1 MLVNWETYYE
11 AAKKCHDLAV
21 ELRSADKPVHDAVK
35 GECAGM
41 AGDAPG
47 CKQWGE
53 TYDRVAQETM
63 QTCTH
68 LADALTNFGNVLY
81 ASGYNYGVANKSSPA
96 PPRPTIQQVGEYRV
110 SIPTSVHENGNG
122 VKHNGGAEEFFSELV
137 AKLVSTFEKL
147 PNGDVDKLAKA
158 STTWKTFAEN
168 ETVKGASAKISTIS
182 SLFDGMDQAH
192 NRQLI
197 QETFGSLKSGADN
210 LAAASLNVAAPVAD
224 YHGSTREVGE
234 AIKSAME
241 TFAWAVGLLV
251 AGAALG
257 ALFSFGGS
265 IAVAGAGV
273 TAAAAD
279 TINVIRGLYSSKR
292 LFQILKVTLA
302 ASVTVG
308 VIDSFDKVPTLSDGI
323 KALATIIAMRAVIDD
338 GDQGSGTGPD
348 SAAVPNKDVTDEM
361 ARMLREGIH
370 PGEDC
375 SEIAERLE
383 KVAAGAGEILRVD
396 PPPGK
401 DVTVEEYGRREE
413 FLYHEVYTDGK
424 YVYDPRHNSNPVP
437 IEEWRKTIMGDNPGA
452 TIKPVG

>member
-1 MLVNWETYYE
+1 MFVNWEIYYD
-11 AAKKCHDLAV
+11 AARRCHDLAG
-21 ELRSADKPVHDAVK
+21 ELRRADKPVHDAVK

-81 ASGYNYGVANKSSPA
+81 ASGYNYGIANKSNPSPPA
-96 PPRPTIQQVGEYRV
+96 PNIHQVSEYKV
-110 SIPTSVHENGNG
+110 ILPTSVHDNGNG
-122 VKHNGGAEEFFSELV
+122 VKHNGGVEEFFSDLL

-158 STTWKTFAEN
+158 AKTWKNFADN
-168 ETVKGASAKISTIS
+168 ETVKGAGAKIAAIS
-182 SLFDGMDQAH
+182 ALFDGMDQAR

-197 QETFGSLKSGADN
+197 QDNFGVLRTAADN
-210 LAAASLNVAAPVAD
+210 LAVASLSVASPVSE
-224 YHGSTREVGE
+224 YHSSTNEVGD

-241 TFAWAVGLLV
+241 SFAWAVGLLV

-273 TAAAAD
+273 TAATAD
-279 TINVIRGLYSSKR
+279 TINVLRSLYSTKK
-292 LFQILKVTLA
+292 LFQILKITLA

-308 VIDSFDKVPTLSDGI
+308 VIDSFDKVPSLTDGI
-323 KALATIIAMRAVIDD
+323 KALATIIAMRVVIDED
-338 GDQGSGTGPD
+338 GPGAGTDSG

-396 PPPGK
+396 PPTGK
-401 DVTVEEYGRREE
+401 DLTVEEYGKREE

-437 IEEWRKTIMGDNPGA
+437 IEEWRKNIMGDNPGA
-452 TIKPVG
+452 TIKSVR